1 MIYLNKVILYSISL
15 SFWRKVKKK
24 NKKYHQWSR
33 TIQSFVF
40 PVSSFF
46 CLSFFSVCCCF
57 HLMKLKKLF
66 KNNRLSTEKKIVQF
80 STYCWSIL
88 LKYFS
93 IIFYS
98 IYIMVLNQIEWI
110 FSAGTFSTTYFILFS
125 WFHSFLLFWWIL
137 NSLKSFR

>member
-24 NKKYHQWSR
+24 IKNITNDREQFKVLFFQ
-33 TIQSFVF
+33 F
-40 PVSSFF
+40 PVFF

>member
-15 SFWRKVKKK
+15 SVWRKVK
-24 NKKYHQWSR
+24 KKYHQWSR

-46 CLSFFSVCCCF
+46 CLSFFFCLLLFS
-57 HLMKLKKLF
+57 LDETKKTF
-66 KNNRLSTEKKIVQF
+66 QKQSIVNRKKIVQF

-98 IYIMVLNQIEWI
+98 IYIMVPNQIEWI